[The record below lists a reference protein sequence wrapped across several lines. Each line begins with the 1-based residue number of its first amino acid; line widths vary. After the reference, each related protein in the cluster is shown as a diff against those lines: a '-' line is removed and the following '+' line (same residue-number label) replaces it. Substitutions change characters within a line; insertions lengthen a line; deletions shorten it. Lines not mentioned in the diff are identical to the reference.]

1 MFVPPIPKT
10 RGKTDVRSPK
20 VAQPIAWRRHQ
31 ALEQALTFQP
41 THGNANDRTMD
52 LEAAPRFAWNFS
64 ATPLFPRDRKASSLA
79 PTLPSVAGPELSVGD
94 VDDPCEREADRT
106 ADTVMTGRRRGEALL
121 AWRAPVVSKVAAP
134 RAVTQ
139 VLREA
144 GRPLDPAM
152 RAFMEGPFQTDFSH
166 IRIHADASA
175 ATATA
180 ALDARAFAAGPH
192 IVIDPIEASVDRGR
206 RLIAHELSHTI
217 QQRGFASAGTIIQ
230 RQPRGGLQ
238 IALPKAEIKAVGNAD
253 VNQIV
258 DAFPASIM
266 NGQAFTVT
274 ITSPDG
280 TRRTFGIEIKIT
292 PGRPHITSTF
302 AAKTQKKPM
311 PAGSTT
317 PPTFA
322 IEIFQAL
329 PDPVRTLFHEF
340 LHLRLRI
347 DQELP
352 DTQRS
357 QTFARYDQQF
367 QMATDKALLQATGA
381 TGLKKDVMEKV
392 AAVRNWFQTF
402 VAGFQTPAELSATND
417 ESFMQH
423 FIEEKFVSQE
433 AAAAKFSPGKKK
445 PPVAAP
451 LTTGT
456 IARRYAGIVAEAFRQ
471 AAAANGLQGAVAA
484 AETRTKASTGLPDL
498 DGLTAQL
505 AATLQKLFDAL
516 DAQLAQIAAFKQQ
529 PGLPQ
534 SPKQLGLREQVDEM
548 QRTEPPL
555 RLPP

>member
-1 MFVPPIPKT
+1 
-10 RGKTDVRSPK
+10 
-20 VAQPIAWRRHQ
+20 
-31 ALEQALTFQP
+31 
-41 THGNANDRTMD
+41 
-52 LEAAPRFAWNFS
+52 
-64 ATPLFPRDRKASSLA
+64 
-79 PTLPSVAGPELSVGD
+79 
-94 VDDPCEREADRT
+94 
-106 ADTVMTGRRRGEALL
+106 
-121 AWRAPVVSKVAAP
+121 
-134 RAVTQ
+134 
-139 VLREA
+139 
-144 GRPLDPAM
+144 
-152 RAFMEGPFQTDFSH
+152 
-166 IRIHADASA
+166 
-175 ATATA
+175 
-180 ALDARAFAAGPH
+180 
-192 IVIDPIEASVDRGR
+192 
-206 RLIAHELSHTI
+206 
-217 QQRGFASAGTIIQ
+217 
-230 RQPRGGLQ
+230 
-238 IALPKAEIKAVGNAD
+238 
-253 VNQIV
+253 
-258 DAFPASIM
+258 
-266 NGQAFTVT
+266 
-274 ITSPDG
+274 
-280 TRRTFGIEIKIT
+280 
-292 PGRPHITSTF
+292 
-302 AAKTQKKPM
+302 M

-516 DAQLAQIAAFKQQ
+516 DAQLAQIAAFRQQ